1 MMYDV
6 CLFWRVVIDA
16 LGIVGAWRVAVVV
29 LLFVLVGYCGFCSMC
44 IYKDGNVLKKPI
56 FAKFSIVNRFV
67 VIDPSFFPFFPFFP
81 DLL

>member
-29 LLFVLVGYCGFCSMC
+29 LLFVLVGYCGFC
-44 IYKDGNVLKKPI
+44 
-56 FAKFSIVNRFV
+56 
-67 VIDPSFFPFFPFFP
+67 
-81 DLL
+81 